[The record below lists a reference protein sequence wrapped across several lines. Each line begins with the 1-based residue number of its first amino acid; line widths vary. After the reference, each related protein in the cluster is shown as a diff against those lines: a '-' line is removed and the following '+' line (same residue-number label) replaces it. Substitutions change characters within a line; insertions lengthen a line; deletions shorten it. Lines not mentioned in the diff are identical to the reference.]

1 MVPCLTIWVPSPKP
15 TWWEEKAYSYMLST
29 HTHTH
34 THTLMIQHNKKVKM
48 HAKTISFFFFFWGR
62 VSLYSPGC
70 PETCSVDQAVPA
82 SWVLGVKLSTT
93 IAWPKDIFLII
104 FSFFKFHFS
113 SCNPKEVMYGL
124 CIRYYSQFFLYL
136 LLEMEPKVLHMLGKH
151 FTNELHLQLLVV
163 CFFFLFFFPLRQG
176 PTMWLRLPLNQNLC
190 SSASEIVDYRHM
202 PSHQALF
209 KWCLK

>member
-1 MVPCLTIWVPSPKP
+1 
-15 TWWEEKAYSYMLST
+15 
-29 HTHTH
+29 
-34 THTLMIQHNKKVKM
+34 
-48 HAKTISFFFFFWGR
+48 
-62 VSLYSPGC
+62 
-70 PETCSVDQAVPA
+70 
-82 SWVLGVKLSTT
+82 
-93 IAWPKDIFLII
+93 
-104 FSFFKFHFS
+104 
-113 SCNPKEVMYGL
+113 MYGL

-209 KWCLK
+209 K